1 MSETSASNPKHGDP
15 GCTCTT
21 CHVAKRRSHKK
32 SRNGCKSCKRRRI
45 KCDEVKPRCGQ
56 CLKALITCEFALVAT
71 QPDPHSIPETTPEAN
86 AALQPRKRG
95 RPRKNWDPVLQG
107 PSPPYSS
114 VADSELPDIM
124 SLGSTPCDLPL
135 TTDCPPTLPSP
146 MWMWTV
152 DDMELQHHYMT
163 SDDLCPG
170 DFRLWREKVPRLA
183 FSNHCVLHLLLAVS
197 ALHLARQRSDEAA
210 RFELIAD
217 GHYSIGLRQIM
228 DILPNLNTENAGALY
243 IASTLVCSYSFAQRP
258 SPGHLLIISDGAEV
272 AWFELLRGVRMVV
285 ETIGFHAIFAGVL
298 GPMPTEQPEEEPPA
312 EKMTERLV
320 EWEPAV
326 RRISDLI
333 AVTNDQ
339 NSRIY
344 EKVVTDLSECFAK
357 TFGTAQKPRHAFDG
371 KMEIIIAWVY
381 RMEDEFVE
389 CLKEKKHVALLILAH
404 FVVLLK
410 TLDWLWYMDGWASH
424 ILHGVALYLGPEFA
438 DFLRWPREETERLNE
453 EKRRRASA

>member
-1 MSETSASNPKHGDP
+1 
-15 GCTCTT
+15 
-21 CHVAKRRSHKK
+21 
-32 SRNGCKSCKRRRI
+32 
-45 KCDEVKPRCGQ
+45 
-56 CLKALITCEFALVAT
+56 
-71 QPDPHSIPETTPEAN
+71 
-86 AALQPRKRG
+86 
-95 RPRKNWDPVLQG
+95 
-107 PSPPYSS
+107 
-114 VADSELPDIM
+114 
-124 SLGSTPCDLPL
+124 
-135 TTDCPPTLPSP
+135 
-146 MWMWTV
+146 
-152 DDMELQHHYMT
+152 MELQHHYMT

-243 IASTLVCSYSFAQRP
+243 IASTLVCSYRFAQRP
-258 SPGHLLIISDGAEV
+258 SPGHLLIVSDGAEV

-326 RRISDLI
+326 RRISDVI

-357 TFGTAQKPRHAFDG
+357 TFGTAQKPPHAFDG

-381 RMEDEFVE
+381 RMEVEFVE
-389 CLKEKKHVALLILAH
+389 CLKEKKHVALLILTH

-438 DFLRWPREETERLNE
+438 DFLRWPREEIQRLNE
-453 EKRRRASA
+453 EKRLRASA